1 LFESASGAV
10 FSRDERYRYGLW
22 RNWNPSLGKVLFIGL
37 NPSTADH
44 QQNDP
49 TIRRCI
55 AFAQH
60 WDYGGMLV
68 GNLFAYRATRPV
80 DLRKASKPV
89 GPDNEQWLLKM
100 AAAAKLIIAC
110 WGNDGSY
117 LSQDQSIQKLLPKLH
132 CLKLN
137 ATGAPAHPLYLR
149 KTLKPVP
156 YNPTGM
162 CSCT

>member
-44 QQNDP
+44 QRNDP

-55 AFAQH
+55 AYAQH

-68 GNLFAYRATRPV
+68 GNLFAYRATRPP
-80 DLRKASKPV
+80 DLLKASQPV
-89 GPDNEQWLLKM
+89 GPDNEMWLLRM
-100 AAAAKLIIAC
+100 AAAADLIIAC
-110 WGNDGSY
+110 WGNNGSY

-132 CLKLN
+132 YLKLN
-137 ATGAPAHPLYLR
+137 ASGAPAHPLYLR

-156 YNPTGM
+156 YK
-162 CSCT
+162 SI